1 MNAGLGERMG
11 TQVKNYPKFISLAAL
26 AIGGALAVP
35 AAMAGTLTMTFND
48 DLSGTTAGSAT
59 VSIQDIGVDEVQ
71 VTLTPNFSST
81 SLQTITG
88 LWLNDPGLTSVTVSP
103 VSPTPNPYVSSTYAT
118 TQTTTPNGSLAGQ
131 YDSYIK
137 FNNGSGAVIRGT
149 TAETFDLT
157 GTGGTFSAASFNLTD
172 APTGGSPANLYGL
185 IGLTNYLGTAG
196 SGVGYIA
203 ANSDTYSA
211 VPLPAAAWLFL
222 SGLVGIGVVA
232 RKMVTPQI

>member
-1 MNAGLGERMG
+1 MRI
-11 TQVKNYPKFISLAAL
+11 YPQLSSLAAL
-26 AIGGALAVP
+26 AIGGALAAP
-35 AAMAGTLTMTFND
+35 AGIAATVTMTFND

-59 VSIQDIGVDEVQ
+59 LSIQDIGVDEVQ
-71 VTLTPNFSST
+71 VTLTPNFSGT

-88 LWLNDPGLTSVTVSP
+88 LWLNDPGLTSVTVTP
-103 VSPTPNPYVSSTYAT
+103 VSPTPNPYISSTYSS

-131 YDSYIK
+131 YDSFIK

-157 GTGGTFSAASFNLTD
+157 GTGGTLSAASFNLTD

-222 SGLVGIGVVA
+222 SGIGGIGALA
-232 RKMVTPQI
+232 RKQRTPKI